1 MRAEEGDACDSS
13 SASKSLGVI
22 AEHPRDAF
30 LSIGDWAV
38 IAHLS
43 RGVYDTRISAA
54 SVSIYVS
61 GHGLKKDKMVGIFVQ
76 EVSSGGGHG
85 TQCDALEAC
94 PYHYFRSVNGVLL

>member
-1 MRAEEGDACDSS
+1 
-13 SASKSLGVI
+13 
-22 AEHPRDAF
+22 
-30 LSIGDWAV
+30 V

-61 GHGLKKDKMVGIFVQ
+61 DHSLKKDRMVGIFVQ

-85 TQCDALEAC
+85 THSATPLKPASIITSDQ
-94 PYHYFRSVNGVLL
+94 